1 MDSDHEST
9 IKPQASKKLN
19 LIPLEMETPAVS
31 MATTQTENGGG
42 GVFLTWED
50 LWVTV
55 SVGKEGK
62 KPILKGL
69 TGYATP
75 GDLLAIM
82 GPSGSGKSTL
92 LDALAG
98 RLELSTRQSGDILI
112 NGRSQP
118 LAYGASAYVTQ
129 EDTLIASLTVREAV
143 HYSAQLQLPSS
154 MPRSEKEEIAD
165 MTIKEMGL
173 EGAMDTRIGGG
184 WGSKGISGGQKRRVS
199 ICLEIL
205 TRPKLLFLDEPTSGL
220 DSAAS
225 YYVTGK
231 IAGLAREGRTVV
243 ASIHQPSAEV
253 FSLFTNLCLLSSG
266 SVVYFGP
273 ASAAIQFFETCGF
286 PCPTL
291 QNPSDHFLKTI
302 NKDFDNNDE
311 DIEQGCARG
320 IPTEEV
326 INILVNS
333 YKSSDRFREV
343 QTQVAQISK
352 QEGEVL
358 KKTSHADF
366 FTQSIVLTRRSFLN
380 MSRDPGYYWLRLAI
394 YVALGIGLG
403 YIYLKIGRTYSSIQA
418 RCSVIM
424 FVATFFTFMA
434 IGGFPSFVEDMKV
447 FHRENLNGHYGCTA
461 FVIANTFSSLPFLLL
476 VSLIPSA
483 IAYFPIGLQRGLF
496 DHFGYFFLS
505 LFASMLVVES
515 LMMIVASVVPNY
527 LMGIIA
533 GAGIQ
538 ALMIL
543 GGGYFRL
550 PEDLPKLFWKYPLY
564 YVSFH
569 RFAYQGLFKNE
580 FEGLRF
586 SGMRGGDV
594 IAGDEV
600 LRDELQVEMG
610 HSKWFDLLVLV
621 GMVGL
626 YRLLFLL
633 VVKAS
638 EKAKPAMKAL
648 MRVSMGP
655 DNLNKISFGG

>member
-1 MDSDHEST
+1 MDCDHESP
-9 IKPQASKKLN
+9 IKPQASKELIN
-19 LIPLEMETPAVS
+19 VIPLEMESA
-31 MATTQTENGGG
+31 MAATQREDKRGGGG
-42 GVFLTWED
+42 GVLLTWED

-55 SVGKEGK
+55 SVGREGK

-69 TGYATP
+69 TGCAKP
-75 GDLLAIM
+75 GELLAIM
-82 GPSGSGKSTL
+82 GPSGCGKSTL

-143 HYSAQLQLPSS
+143 QYSAQLQLPNW
-154 MPRSEKEEIAD
+154 MARSEKEEIAD

-173 EGAMDTRIGGG
+173 QGAMDTRIGGG

-225 YYVTGK
+225 YYVMGK
-231 IAGLAREGRTVV
+231 IARLAREGRTVV

-273 ASAAIQFFETCGF
+273 ASAAIEFFESCGF

-291 QNPSDHFLKTI
+291 HNPSDHFLKTI

-333 YKSSDRFREV
+333 YKSSHRFREV
-343 QTQVAQISK
+343 QTQVAEISN

-358 KKTSHADF
+358 KKSSRADF
-366 FTQSIVLTRRSFLN
+366 FTQTIVLTRRSFLN

-394 YVALGIGLG
+394 YVALGLGLA
-403 YIYLKIGRTYSSIQA
+403 YIYLDLGRSYSSIQA

-424 FVATFFTFMA
+424 FVASFLTFMA

-447 FHRENLNGHYGCTA
+447 FHREKLNGHYGCAA
-461 FVIANTFSSLPFLLL
+461 FVIGNTFSSLPFLLL
-476 VSLIPSA
+476 VSLIPGA
-483 IAYFPIGLQRGLF
+483 IAYFPIGLQRGF
-496 DHFGYFFLS
+496 DHFSYFALS

-515 LMMIVASVVPNY
+515 LMMIVATVVPNY

-550 PEDLPKLFWKYPLY
+550 PDDLPKLFWKYPLY
-564 YVSFH
+564 YTSFH
-569 RFAYQGLFKNE
+569 SYAYQGLFKNE
-580 FEGLRF
+580 FQGLRF
-586 SGMRGGDV
+586 SSMREGHDV
-594 IAGDEV
+594 ITGEEV
-600 LRDELQVEMG
+600 LRDELQVKMG
-610 HSKWFDLLVLV
+610 HSKWVDLLVLV
-621 GMVGL
+621 GMVAL

-648 MRVSMGP
+648 MRVSP
-655 DNLNKISFGG
+655 K